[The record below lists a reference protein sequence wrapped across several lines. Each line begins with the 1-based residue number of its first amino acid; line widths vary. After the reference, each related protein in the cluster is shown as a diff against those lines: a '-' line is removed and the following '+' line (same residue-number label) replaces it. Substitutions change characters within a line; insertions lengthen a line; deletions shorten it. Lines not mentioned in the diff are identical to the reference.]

1 MTPLP
6 PSTWTPV
13 LIVPLILFAI
23 YRRFRRNFG
32 RQPMRPGRMKTR
44 IAVLAV
50 VGVLILF
57 PALLSPRLA
66 AGAVVGLLGG
76 AALAIAGLRLTRFE
90 TDSEGRRWYTPH
102 GYIGIAISLVL
113 LGRLIYR
120 FLVIYPALHASA
132 GPGRGAFPLA
142 GYQRSPLTLA
152 LLAAVI
158 AYYVVYLIGVLRA
171 PNWSRTQPTIPP

>member
-6 PSTWTPV
+6 PSAYTPV

-32 RQPMRPGRMKTR
+32 RQPLRPARMKTR
-44 IAVLAV
+44 IAILAG
-50 VGVLILF
+50 VGALILL
-57 PALLSPRLA
+57 PALISPRLA
-66 AGAVVGLLGG
+66 AGAVAGLFGG
-76 AALAIAGLRLTRFE
+76 VALAMAGLRLTRFE
-90 TDSEGRRWYTPH
+90 TDSDGRRWYTPH

-120 FLVIYPALHASA
+120 FLVVYPALHASA
-132 GPGRGAFPLA
+132 NPGSGAFPLA

-158 AYYVVYLIGVLRA
+158 SYYVVYLIGVLRTSNR
-171 PNWSRTQPTIPP
+171 PGTQPTIAP